1 MLLSYLLRSGACPAS
16 LLLGAMSMD
25 FARLEKII
33 LSVCIEAGYELVEI
47 DIAKSKSGDKLTIY
61 IDNLGK
67 ITIDDCVKVNNLIE
81 QKTEIDSFFANEY
94 TLEVSSPGPKRPLKK
109 IEDFYRYKGRKIKI
123 ISSSFYEDKKNI
135 FIGEIED
142 IENNFIKIND
152 SGKLYKIDFSDIE
165 KANLNI

>member
-1 MLLSYLLRSGACPAS
+1 
-16 LLLGAMSMD
+16 MD
-25 FARLEKII
+25 FLKLEKII
-33 LSVCIEAGYELVEI
+33 SSVCISAGYELVEI
-47 DIAKSKSGDKLTIY
+47 DIARSKSGDKLIVY

-81 QKTEIDSFFANEY
+81 QKTEIDNFFSNNY

-123 ISSSFYEDKKNI
+123 ISSSFYENKKNI
-135 FIGEIED
+135 FVGEIED

-152 SGKLYKIDFSDIE
+152 SGKLYEINFSDIE

>member
-1 MLLSYLLRSGACPAS
+1 
-16 LLLGAMSMD
+16 MD
-25 FARLEKII
+25 FQKLEKII
-33 LSVCIEAGYELVEI
+33 SSVCISAGYELVEI
-47 DIAKSKSGDKLTIY
+47 DIARSKSGDKLIVY

-81 QKTEIDSFFANEY
+81 QKTEIDNFFSNNY

-123 ISSSFYEDKKNI
+123 ISSSFYENKKNI
-135 FIGEIED
+135 FVGEIED

-152 SGKLYKIDFSDIE
+152 SGKLYEINFSDIE

>member
-1 MLLSYLLRSGACPAS
+1 
-16 LLLGAMSMD
+16 MD
-25 FARLEKII
+25 FQELEKII
-33 LSVCIEAGYELVEI
+33 SSVCISAGYELVEI
-47 DIAKSKSGDKLTIY
+47 DIARSKSGDKLIVY

-81 QKTEIDSFFANEY
+81 QKTEIDNFFSNNY

-123 ISSSFYEDKKNI
+123 ISSSFYENKKNI
-135 FIGEIED
+135 FVGEIED

-152 SGKLYKIDFSDIE
+152 SGKLYEINFSDIE

>member
-1 MLLSYLLRSGACPAS
+1 
-16 LLLGAMSMD
+16 MD
-25 FARLEKII
+25 FQKLEKII
-33 LSVCIEAGYELVEI
+33 SSVCISAGYELVEI
-47 DIAKSKSGDKLTIY
+47 DIARSKSGDKLIVY

-81 QKTEIDSFFANEY
+81 QKTEIDSFFSNNY

-123 ISSSFYEDKKNI
+123 VSSSFYENKKNI
-135 FIGEIED
+135 FVGEIED

-152 SGKLYKIDFSDIE
+152 SGKLYEINFSDIE

>member
-1 MLLSYLLRSGACPAS
+1 
-16 LLLGAMSMD
+16 MD
-25 FARLEKII
+25 LQMLEKII
-33 LSVCIEAGYELVEI
+33 SSVCISAGYELVEI
-47 DIAKSKSGDKLTIY
+47 DIARSKSGDKLTVY

-81 QKTEIDSFFANEY
+81 QKTEIDSFFSNNY

-123 ISSSFYEDKKNI
+123 VSSSFYENKKNI
-135 FIGEIED
+135 FVGEIED

-152 SGKLYKIDFSDIE
+152 SGKLYEINFSDIE

>member
-1 MLLSYLLRSGACPAS
+1 
-16 LLLGAMSMD
+16 MD
-25 FARLEKII
+25 FLKLEKII
-33 LSVCIEAGYELVEI
+33 SSVCISAGYELVEI
-47 DIAKSKSGDKLTIY
+47 DIARSKSGDKLTVY

-81 QKTEIDSFFANEY
+81 QKTEIDSFFSNNY
-94 TLEVSSPGPKRPLKK
+94 TLEISSPGPKRPLKK

-123 ISSSFYEDKKNI
+123 VSSSFYENKKNI
-135 FIGEIED
+135 FVGEIED

-152 SGKLYKIDFSDIE
+152 SGKLYEINFSDIE

>member
-1 MLLSYLLRSGACPAS
+1 
-16 LLLGAMSMD
+16 MD
-25 FARLEKII
+25 LQMLEKII
-33 LSVCIEAGYELVEI
+33 SSVCISAGYELVEI
-47 DIAKSKSGDKLTIY
+47 DIARSKSGDKLTVY

-81 QKTEIDSFFANEY
+81 QKTEIDSFFSNNY

-123 ISSSFYEDKKNI
+123 VSSSFYENKKNI
-135 FIGEIED
+135 FVGEIED
-142 IENNFIKIND
+142 IEKNFIKIND
-152 SGKLYKIDFSDIE
+152 SGKLYEINFSDIE

>member
-1 MLLSYLLRSGACPAS
+1 
-16 LLLGAMSMD
+16 MD
-25 FARLEKII
+25 FQKLEKIVS
-33 LSVCIEAGYELVEI
+33 SVCISAGYELVEI
-47 DIAKSKSGDKLTIY
+47 DIAQSKSGDKLTVY

-81 QKTEIDSFFANEY
+81 QKTEIDNFFSNNY

-123 ISSSFYEDKKNI
+123 VSSSFYENKKNI
-135 FIGEIED
+135 FVGEIED

-152 SGKLYKIDFSDIE
+152 SGKLYEINFSDIE

>member
-1 MLLSYLLRSGACPAS
+1 
-16 LLLGAMSMD
+16 MD
-25 FARLEKII
+25 FQKLEKII
-33 LSVCIEAGYELVEI
+33 SSVCISAGYELVEI
-47 DIAKSKSGDKLTIY
+47 DIARSKSGDKLIVY

-67 ITIDDCVKVNNLIE
+67 ITIDDCVKVNNQIE
-81 QKTEIDSFFANEY
+81 QKTEIDNFFSNNY

-123 ISSSFYEDKKNI
+123 ISSSFYENKKNI

-152 SGKLYKIDFSDIE
+152 SGKLYEINFSDIE

>member
-1 MLLSYLLRSGACPAS
+1 
-16 LLLGAMSMD
+16 MD
-25 FARLEKII
+25 FARLEEII

-109 IEDFYRYKGRKIKI
+109 IDSKISVI
-123 ISSSFYEDKKNI
+123 IFGNTAGFFNNISSL
-135 FIGEIED
+135 GH
-142 IENNFIKIND
+142 
-152 SGKLYKIDFSDIE
+152 GKSTSSELILCKF
-165 KANLNI
+165 LV

>member
-1 MLLSYLLRSGACPAS
+1 
-16 LLLGAMSMD
+16 MD
-25 FARLEKII
+25 LQMLEKII
-33 LSVCIEAGYELVEI
+33 SSVCISAGYELVEI
-47 DIAKSKSGDKLTIY
+47 DIARSKSGDKLTVY

-81 QKTEIDSFFANEY
+81 QKTEIDSFFSNNY
-94 TLEVSSPGPKRPLKK
+94 TLEISSPGPKRPLKK

-123 ISSSFYEDKKNI
+123 VSSSFYENKKNI
-135 FIGEIED
+135 FVGEIED

-152 SGKLYKIDFSDIE
+152 SGKLYEINFSDIE

>member
-1 MLLSYLLRSGACPAS
+1 
-16 LLLGAMSMD
+16 MD
-25 FARLEKII
+25 FQKLEKII
-33 LSVCIEAGYELVEI
+33 SSVCISAGYELVEI
-47 DIAKSKSGDKLTIY
+47 DIAGSKSGDILIVY

-81 QKTEIDSFFANEY
+81 QKTEIDSFFSNNY

-123 ISSSFYEDKKNI
+123 VSSSFYENKKNI
-135 FIGEIED
+135 FVGEIED

-152 SGKLYKIDFSDIE
+152 SGKLYEINFSDIE

>member
-16 LLLGAMSMD
+16 LLLGAMFMD

-81 QKTEIDSFFANEY
+81 QKTEIDNFFWGP
-94 TLEVSSPGPKRPLKK
+94 SSVR
-109 IEDFYRYKGRKIKI
+109 
-123 ISSSFYEDKKNI
+123 N
-135 FIGEIED
+135 
-142 IENNFIKIND
+142 
-152 SGKLYKIDFSDIE
+152 
-165 KANLNI
+165 

>member
-1 MLLSYLLRSGACPAS
+1 
-16 LLLGAMSMD
+16 MD
-25 FARLEKII
+25 FQKLEKII
-33 LSVCIEAGYELVEI
+33 SSVCISAGYELVEI
-47 DIAKSKSGDKLTIY
+47 DIARSKSGDKLTVY

-81 QKTEIDSFFANEY
+81 QKTEIDNFFSNNY

-123 ISSSFYEDKKNI
+123 VSSSFYENKKNI
-135 FIGEIED
+135 FVGEIED

-152 SGKLYKIDFSDIE
+152 SGKLYEINFSDIE

>member
-1 MLLSYLLRSGACPAS
+1 
-16 LLLGAMSMD
+16 MD
-25 FARLEKII
+25 FQKLEKII
-33 LSVCIEAGYELVEI
+33 SSVCISAGYELVEI
-47 DIAKSKSGDKLTIY
+47 DIARSKSGDKLIVY

-81 QKTEIDSFFANEY
+81 QKTEIDNFFSNNY

-123 ISSSFYEDKKNI
+123 VSSSFYENKKNI

-152 SGKLYKIDFSDIE
+152 SGKLYEINFSDIE

>member
-1 MLLSYLLRSGACPAS
+1 
-16 LLLGAMSMD
+16 MD
-25 FARLEKII
+25 FQKLEKII
-33 LSVCIEAGYELVEI
+33 SSVCISAGYELVEI
-47 DIAKSKSGDKLTIY
+47 DIAGSKSGDILTVY

-81 QKTEIDSFFANEY
+81 QKTEIDSFFSNNY
-94 TLEVSSPGPKRPLKK
+94 TLEISSPGPKRPLKK

-123 ISSSFYEDKKNI
+123 VSSSFYENKKNI
-135 FIGEIED
+135 FVGEIED

-152 SGKLYKIDFSDIE
+152 SGKLYEINFSDIE